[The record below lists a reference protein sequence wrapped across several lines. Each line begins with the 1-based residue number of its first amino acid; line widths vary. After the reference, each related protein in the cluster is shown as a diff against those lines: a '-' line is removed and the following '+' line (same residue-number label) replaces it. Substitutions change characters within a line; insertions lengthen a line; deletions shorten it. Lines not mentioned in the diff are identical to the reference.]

1 MKKLIIILGM
11 LFIINPIYSQSSEE
25 VNIGGYLYPA
35 PEVDVLNSLKYCPKG
50 SIVTSLGRYK
60 FDKRFIEVMYKNTQ
74 GFMYYS
80 AIKNS
85 DKITALSESKK
96 IEISEKI
103 KVSSSSNG
111 NIKKIKLNKTYGN
124 TYIIPCEVNGL
135 KMDFIFDTGASEVS
149 ISLTEALFMFKN
161 GYLKESDITGTQN
174 YSIAN
179 GDIVEGTTIIIRKL
193 EFEGVKLYNI
203 KASISHEMK
212 APLLLGQSALSQL
225 GKIQI
230 DYKND
235 ILTIIKD

>member
-1 MKKLIIILGM
+1 MFIGL
-11 LFIINPIYSQSSEE
+11 LFIISPSFSQSTAK
-25 VNIGGYLYPA
+25 VNIGGYIYPS
-35 PEVDVLNSLKYCPKG
+35 PEVDVLNSLTYCPEG
-50 SIVTSLGRYK
+50 TIVTILGRYK
-60 FDKRFIEVMYKNTQ
+60 YDKRFIEVKHEYSK
-74 GFMYYS
+74 GFMFYS
-80 AIKNS
+80 ALKNS
-85 DKITALSESKK
+85 DDITKISASQKIDISKRTVATTRP
-96 IEISEKI
+96 I
-103 KVSSSSNG
+103 KGV
-111 NIKKIKLNKTYGN
+111 KKIKLNKTYGD
-124 TYIIPCEVNGL
+124 TYLIPCKLNGL

-179 GDIVEGTTIIIRKL
+179 GDIVEGTTIIIREL

-225 GKIQI
+225 GTIQI

-235 ILTIIKD
+235 ILTIIK

>member
-1 MKKLIIILGM
+1 MNKFIMIVGIF
-11 LFIINPIYSQSSEE
+11 FIINPIYSQSSEE
-25 VNIGGYLYPA
+25 VNIGGYIYPS

-50 SIVTSLGRYK
+50 TIVTTLGRYK
-60 FDKRFIEVMYKNTQ
+60 YDKSFIEVKYNNTI

-85 DKITALSESKK
+85 DKITAIGKSKK
-96 IEISEKI
+96 IEISKKI
-103 KVSSSSNG
+103 EVSSSSNG
-111 NIKKIKLNKTYGN
+111 NIKKIKLNKTFGN
-124 TYIIPCEVNGL
+124 TYEIPCKVNGL

-193 EFEGVKLYNI
+193 EFEGVELHNI

-225 GKIQI
+225 GTIQI